1 MSYQVLARKW
11 RPQSFETMVGQSHVL
26 KALSNA
32 LEQGRLHHAYLLTGT
47 RGVGKTTIARILAR
61 CLNCDEGV
69 SATPCGVCPTCKE
82 ITEGRSVD
90 LIEVD
95 AASRTKVEDTR
106 ELLDNVQYAPS
117 QCRYKIYL
125 IDEVHMLSN
134 HSFNALL
141 KTLEEPPPHAVFLF
155 ATTHPQKLPP
165 TVLSR
170 CLQFHLKNLTPQ
182 LIVNHLT
189 TVFDAEN
196 VSYDEDGL
204 WIIARAASGSMRDA
218 LSLADQAIAFG
229 GGSVMGDAVN
239 EMLGTVDH
247 DVLTQLLAAI
257 VAGNADKALAVVSAY
272 AERAPD
278 FVGLVDELLK
288 LIHRIAVEQAV
299 PGAGSEGQLYRTFIH
314 DYAGLISPEDLQ
326 LFYQSLLV
334 GKRDLAL
341 APDPITGIEMIVLRL
356 FAFRIAPADVQL
368 EQGSHQST
376 SQASPQSAAQSD
388 EVPPAKKLLAE
399 AAAEQTAAADAFS
412 VNNQVAPSTELLEPV
427 IGGLA
432 ETAVASTAAVTVET
446 PVVTAAVTAESQD
459 LTPPVQSPA
468 ASMRDN
474 FDATPAYSAPPEVE
488 SAKIDNVDVA
498 IAREPVNVHESV
510 THGMNQDSGEGGNPA
525 LDTLT
530 PLSWCEIFAALPLSG
545 VVRTVASYCVPIEN
559 SDEGATGQV
568 VFALADDNATLF
580 NDEHPARLAKGL
592 SIYYGKPLTI
602 KINIVED
609 WSSLGLPDNVET
621 PADYRV
627 RVKAEI
633 QGEALASIQG
643 DDNVKSIIDAFDG
656 ELDTDTVRS
665 L

>member
-61 CLNCDEGV
+61 CLNCEEGV
-69 SATPCGVCPTCKE
+69 SASPCGVCSTCKE
-82 ITEGRSVD
+82 ISEGRSVD

-117 QCRYKIYL
+117 QSRYKIYL

-182 LIVNHLT
+182 LIVNHLK
-189 TVFDAEN
+189 TVFEAES

-257 VAGNADKALAVVSAY
+257 VAGQADKALAVISAY

-278 FVGLVDELLK
+278 FIGLVDELLK

-356 FAFRIAPADVQL
+356 FAFRIAPVDVQL
-368 EQGSHQST
+368 EQA
-376 SQASPQSAAQSD
+376 SQQAAPQSD
-388 EVPPAKKLLAE
+388 EVAPAKKLVAE
-399 AAAEQTAAADAFS
+399 AAAEQAVS
-412 VNNQVAPSTELLEPV
+412 VD
-427 IGGLA
+427 
-432 ETAVASTAAVTVET
+432 AVTTHHQSALSAQLSEPMLSAPVEAA
-446 PVVTAAVTAESQD
+446 PVVVESSAM
-459 LTPPVQSPA
+459 TSPVQSPA
-468 ASMRDN
+468 ASMREN
-474 FDATPAYSAPPEVE
+474 FDATPAYVAPVE
-488 SAKIDNVDVA
+488 SAQPESFQAAAVSEPNNVGESNS
-498 IAREPVNVHESV
+498 IAEPVVNTLGSV
-510 THGMNQDSGEGGNPA
+510 SDEGSNPA
-525 LDTLT
+525 LDSLT
-530 PLSWCEIFAALPLSG
+530 PLSWCEMFAALPLSG
-545 VVRTVASYCVPIEN
+545 VVRTVASYCVPIDT
-559 SDEGATGQV
+559 SDEGASGKI

-580 NDEHPARLAKGL
+580 NDEHPARLA
-592 SIYYGKPLTI
+592 
-602 KINIVED
+602 
-609 WSSLGLPDNVET
+609 
-621 PADYRV
+621 
-627 RVKAEI
+627 
-633 QGEALASIQG
+633 
-643 DDNVKSIIDAFDG
+643 
-656 ELDTDTVRS
+656 
-665 L
+665 

>member
-1 MSYQVLARKW
+1 
-11 RPQSFETMVGQSHVL
+11 
-26 KALSNA
+26 
-32 LEQGRLHHAYLLTGT
+32 
-47 RGVGKTTIARILAR
+47 
-61 CLNCDEGV
+61 
-69 SATPCGVCPTCKE
+69 
-82 ITEGRSVD
+82 
-90 LIEVD
+90 
-95 AASRTKVEDTR
+95 
-106 ELLDNVQYAPS
+106 
-117 QCRYKIYL
+117 
-125 IDEVHMLSN
+125 
-134 HSFNALL
+134 
-141 KTLEEPPPHAVFLF
+141 
-155 ATTHPQKLPP
+155 
-165 TVLSR
+165 
-170 CLQFHLKNLTPQ
+170 
-182 LIVNHLT
+182 
-189 TVFDAEN
+189 
-196 VSYDEDGL
+196 
-204 WIIARAASGSMRDA
+204 
-218 LSLADQAIAFG
+218 
-229 GGSVMGDAVN
+229 MGDAVN

-257 VAGNADKALAVVSAY
+257 VAGNADKALAVISAY

-341 APDPITGIEMIVLRL
+341 APDPITGMEMIVLRL
-356 FAFRIAPADVQL
+356 FAFRIAPADIQL
-368 EQGSHQST
+368 EQSS
-376 SQASPQSAAQSD
+376 AQSVTTSSSQSE
-388 EVPPAKKLLAE
+388 EVTPAKKLLAE
-399 AAAEQTAAADAFS
+399 TAAEQTASVDAVSENHQAAAS
-412 VNNQVAPSTELLEPV
+412 AQLSETTLNEPV
-427 IGGLA
+427 
-432 ETAVASTAAVTVET
+432 ETAPVAVASQSV
-446 PVVTAAVTAESQD
+446 
-459 LTPPVQSPA
+459 TPPAPSPA

-474 FDATPAYSAPPEVE
+474 FDATPAYVAPVELAQPENIQAAMASE
-488 SAKIDNVDVA
+488 S
-498 IAREPVNVHESV
+498 VNVGDTV
-510 THGMNQDSGEGGNPA
+510 NVGDSAVNAISQGSEEGTNPA

-545 VVRTVASYCVPIEN
+545 VVRTVASYCVPIET
-559 SDEGATGQV
+559 SDEGASGQV

-609 WSSLGLPDNVET
+609 WSSLTLPGNVET
-621 PADYRV
+621 PADYRL
-627 RVKAEI
+627 RIKAEV

>member
-32 LEQGRLHHAYLLTGT
+32 LGQGRLHHAYLLTGT

-69 SATPCGVCPTCKE
+69 SATPCGVCPTCME

-117 QCRYKIYL
+117 QSRYKIYL

-182 LIVNHLT
+182 LIVDHLK
-189 TVFDAEN
+189 TVFDAEG
-196 VSYDEDGL
+196 VSYDDDGL

-239 EMLGTVDH
+239 AMLGTVDQ

-257 VAGNADKALAVVSAY
+257 VAGDADKALSVINAY

-299 PGAGSEGQLYRTFIH
+299 PGAGSEGQLYRKFIH

-326 LFYQSLLV
+326 MYYQSLLV

-356 FAFRIAPADVQL
+356 FAFRIAPADGQL
-368 EQGSHQST
+368 Q
-376 SQASPQSAAQSD
+376 PQ
-388 EVPPAKKLLAE
+388 EVAPAKKSVTEAVAE
-399 AAAEQTAAADAFS
+399 SSA
-412 VNNQVAPSTELLEPV
+412 
-427 IGGLA
+427 
-432 ETAVASTAAVTVET
+432 TAVAPKNNTVASD
-446 PVVTAAVTAESQD
+446 PVKQPVQAS
-459 LTPPVQSPA
+459 VQSPA
-468 ASMRDN
+468 AALRDN
-474 FDATPAYSAPPEVE
+474 FDSTPTYSAPVEEVLVEKTLVDPVATVATENVLAATTTSTTAKLAAEAE
-488 SAKIDNVDVA
+488 SS
-498 IAREPVNVHESV
+498 IAESGVNPLL
-510 THGMNQDSGEGGNPA
+510 DS
-525 LDTLT
+525 LT
-530 PLSWCEIFAALPLSG
+530 PQSWCEMFSALPLSG
-545 VVRTVASYCVPIEN
+545 VVRTVASYCVPIETAD
-559 SDEGATGQV
+559 DELNGKVA
-568 VFALADDNATLF
+568 FALAEDNTTLF
-580 NDEHPARLAKGL
+580 NDEHPER
-592 SIYYGKPLTI
+592 
-602 KINIVED
+602 
-609 WSSLGLPDNVET
+609 
-621 PADYRV
+621 
-627 RVKAEI
+627 
-633 QGEALASIQG
+633 
-643 DDNVKSIIDAFDG
+643 
-656 ELDTDTVRS
+656 
-665 L
+665 

>member
-61 CLNCDEGV
+61 CLNCEEGV
-69 SATPCGVCPTCKE
+69 SASPCGVCSTCKE
-82 ITEGRSVD
+82 ISEGRSVD

-117 QCRYKIYL
+117 QSRYKIYL

-182 LIVNHLT
+182 LIVNHLK
-189 TVFDAEN
+189 TVFEAES

-257 VAGNADKALAVVSAY
+257 VAGQADKALAVISAY

-278 FVGLVDELLK
+278 FIGLVDELLK

-356 FAFRIAPADVQL
+356 FAFRIAPVDVQL
-368 EQGSHQST
+368 EQA
-376 SQASPQSAAQSD
+376 SQQAAPQSD
-388 EVPPAKKLLAE
+388 EVAPAKKLVAE
-399 AAAEQTAAADAFS
+399 AAAEQAVSVDAVTTHHQS
-412 VNNQVAPSTELLEPV
+412 ALSAQSSEPV
-427 IGGLA
+427 LS
-432 ETAVASTAAVTVET
+432 EPVEASPAAV
-446 PVVTAAVTAESQD
+446 ESQAI
-459 LTPPVQSPA
+459 TPPIQSPA
-468 ASMRDN
+468 ASMREN
-474 FDATPAYSAPPEVE
+474 FDATPAYVAPVEAAQPESLQAAVVND
-488 SAKIDNVDVA
+488 SSNVT
-498 IAREPVNVHESV
+498 EPVSSKLDSV
-510 THGMNQDSGEGGNPA
+510 SDEGSNPA
-525 LDTLT
+525 LDSLT
-530 PLSWCEIFAALPLSG
+530 PLSWCEMFTTLPLSG
-545 VVRTVASYCVPIEN
+545 VVRTVASYCVPIET
-559 SDEGATGQV
+559 SDEGESGQI

-592 SIYYGKPLTI
+592 SIYYGKAITVNI
-602 KINIVED
+602 KLVDD
-609 WSSLGLPDNVET
+609 WSSLGLADNVET
-621 PADYRV
+621 PADYRL
-627 RVKAEI
+627 RIKAEI

-643 DDNVKSIIDAFDG
+643 DDNVKSIIEAFDG
-656 ELDTDTVRS
+656 EVDTDTVRS

>member
-61 CLNCDEGV
+61 CLNCDKGV
-69 SATPCGVCPTCKE
+69 SATPCGECSTCKE

-182 LIVNHLT
+182 LIVNHLK
-189 TVFDAEN
+189 TVFDAES
-196 VSYDEDGL
+196 VSFDEDGL

-257 VAGNADKALAVVSAY
+257 VAGNADKALAVIGAY

-368 EQGSHQST
+368 EQSS
-376 SQASPQSAAQSD
+376 SQAISQPISQSVPKDNAHSSSQSE
-388 EVPPAKKLLAE
+388 EVTSAKKLVAE
-399 AAAEQTAAADAFS
+399 TVAEPTADAALA
-412 VNNQVAPSTELLEPV
+412 NNLTAQSAQLSEPV
-427 IGGLA
+427 LSQSVA
-432 ETAVASTAAVTVET
+432 SQSVVSEPVASEHVETA
-446 PVVTAAVTAESQD
+446 PVVAEPQNIA
-459 LTPPVQSPA
+459 PPSQSPA

-488 SAKIDNVDVA
+488 AAQTEDAHTA
-498 IAREPVNVHESV
+498 IVHEPAVNAESP
-510 THGMNQDSGEGGNPA
+510 TSDEGTNPA

-530 PLSWCEIFAALPLSG
+530 PLSWCEMFAALPLSG

-559 SDEGATGQV
+559 SDDGATGQV

-609 WSSLGLPDNVET
+609 WSSLALPDNVET
-621 PADYRV
+621 PADYRL
-627 RVKAEI
+627 RIKAEV